1 MQAAQEPNSVA
12 VVLPG
17 KPMLQRKQIIW
28 VFFFFFTE
36 LFSLYIFHPI
46 VTEHKF
52 SIFSYT
58 TTSALKMPEKWIFT
72 FVFSFA
78 WLALKEKATEEQ

>member
-28 VFFFFFTE
+28 GFFSFLLSYSAFT
-36 LFSLYIFHPI
+36 
-46 VTEHKF
+46 F
-52 SIFSYT
+52 SI
-58 TTSALKMPEKWIFT
+58 
-72 FVFSFA
+72 
-78 WLALKEKATEEQ
+78 Q